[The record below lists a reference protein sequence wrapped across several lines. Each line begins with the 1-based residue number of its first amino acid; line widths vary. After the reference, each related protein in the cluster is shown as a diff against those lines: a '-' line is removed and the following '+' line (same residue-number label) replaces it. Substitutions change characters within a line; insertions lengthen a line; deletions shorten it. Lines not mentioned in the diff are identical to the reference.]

1 MWKIWSWKVIGSR
14 VLAYFEIKKDMH
26 FFFFLPKPERKPT
39 QKFDSQFKNT
49 LVFSYSI
56 ESSVSPISKTSS
68 HFSKIFSNVV
78 SYIKQGLKT
87 VLLFFFHSSP
97 LKFIFLFKTSPTLD
111 LKTRPAGQNNRMLPP
126 SCSFLSCSLVL
137 EQNNIQIWHPT
148 PTIK

>member
-1 MWKIWSWKVIGSR
+1 M
-14 VLAYFEIKKDMH
+14 KDLILKGGRLSGFGLFRNKERYAI
-26 FFFFLPKPERKPT
+26 FFFFFIPKPERKPT

-87 VLLFFFHSSP
+87 VLLFFFHSSL

-137 EQNNIQIWHPT
+137 EQNNIQI
-148 PTIK
+148 

>member
-1 MWKIWSWKVIGSR
+1 MIGSR
-14 VLAYFEIKKDMH
+14 VLAYFGIKKDMH
-26 FFFFLPKPERKPT
+26 IYIYIYILPKPERKPT

-137 EQNNIQIWHPT
+137 EQNNIQI
-148 PTIK
+148 